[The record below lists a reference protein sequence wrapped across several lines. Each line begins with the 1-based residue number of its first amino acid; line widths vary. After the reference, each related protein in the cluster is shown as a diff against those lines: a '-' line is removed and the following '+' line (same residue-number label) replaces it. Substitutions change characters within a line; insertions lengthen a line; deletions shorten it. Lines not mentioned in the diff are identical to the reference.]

1 LARGRENG
9 RVKRSL
15 LVLAVLVVVG
25 GGYVVGRWINNDT
38 VERAQV
44 VALLRDQLRGDAP
57 AMLRRLDDCADPA
70 CAGMVRANARRLRR
84 DAELKVAL
92 YQSQTAHALRSRT
105 KFTRVVWFP
114 SGSEAETTVQCVLV
128 RRTGDVFA
136 GMTVSLLRVTAPI
149 GRESSC
155 PPV

>member
-1 LARGRENG
+1 M
-9 RVKRSL
+9 KRPL
-15 LVLAVLVVVG
+15 IIAGILVLIAASFVVA
-25 GGYVVGRWINNDT
+25 RWINNDT
-38 VERAQV
+38 VERARV
-44 VALLRDQLRGDAP
+44 VDLLRAQMRGDA
-57 AMLRRLDDCADPA
+57 AEMLRRLEDCADPA
-70 CAGMVRANARRLRR
+70 CADVVRDNARRLRR

-114 SGSEAETTVQCVLV
+114 AGREAQTTVQCVLV
-128 RRTGDVFA
+128 RRTGNVFT

-155 PPV
+155 PS

>member
-1 LARGRENG
+1 
-9 RVKRSL
+9 VKRAL
-15 LVLAVLVVVG
+15 IVLAVVVVIG
-25 GGYVVGRWINNDT
+25 GSFVIARWINNDT
-38 VERAQV
+38 VERARV
-44 VALLRDQLRGDAP
+44 VELLRDQLRGDAA
-57 AMLRRLDDCADPA
+57 AMLRRLEACEDPRCVA
-70 CAGMVRANARRLRR
+70 VVRANARRLRR

-114 SGSEAETTVQCVLV
+114 SGREAQTTVQCVLV
-128 RRTGDVFA
+128 RRDGNVFA

-155 PPV
+155 PS

>member
-1 LARGRENG
+1 
-9 RVKRSL
+9 VKRAL
-15 LVLAVLVVVG
+15 IVLAVLVVVASSFL
-25 GGYVVGRWINNDT
+25 VARWINNDS
-38 VERAQV
+38 VERARV
-44 VALLRDQLRGDAP
+44 VELLREQLRGDDA
-57 AMLRRLDDCADPA
+57 AMLRRLEDCRDAA
-70 CAGMVRANARRLRR
+70 CVTAVRANARRLARR
-84 DAELKVAL
+84 DADLKVAL

-114 SGSEAETTVQCVLV
+114 SGREAQTTVQCVLV
-128 RRTGDVFA
+128 RRDGNVFA